1 MIAAALLL
9 ASMQTV
15 DPYAGAAAVSYDQR
29 IRLVPYQA
37 NSVTDLAVSTGFAA
51 VVEFESDE
59 AVETVV
65 VGDSE
70 GWLVTPTRQGNRL
83 VIKPQ
88 GGGATNLT
96 VFTNLRR
103 YVLLL
108 QPGGGQDTLILRYTY
123 PRPNTATAA
132 ATGSAN
138 YRMSGAKAITPTLV
152 TDDGQRTRIVWSS
165 DAAMPAVFLVD
176 NNGREALVNGR
187 VEGGAYLVEG
197 VGKRL
202 VFRLGQAT
210 AYATRRIARS
220 SK

>member
-1 MIAAALLL
+1 MIAVALLL
-9 ASMQTV
+9 ASMQAV
-15 DPYAGAAAVSYDQR
+15 DPYAEAAAVSYDQR

-37 NSVTDLAVSTGFAA
+37 NSVTDLAVASGFAA

-70 GWLVTPTRQGNRL
+70 GWLVTPNRQGNRI

-108 QPGGGQDTLILRYTY
+108 QAGGGQDTLILRYTY
-123 PRPNTATAA
+123 PRMDTATALT
-132 ATGSAN
+132 TGSTN
-138 YRMSGAKAITPTLV
+138 YRLSGAKAIRPTSV
-152 TDDGQRTRIVWSS
+152 TDDGQRTRIVWSR
-165 DAAMPAVFLVD
+165 DVAMPAVFLVD
-176 NNGREALVNGR
+176 DNGREALVNGR
-187 VEGGAYLVEG
+187 VEGGTYLVEG
-197 VGKRL
+197 VGKRF
-202 VFRLGQAT
+202 VFRLGEAT